1 MQSQLPESG
10 CTKRKS
16 VCNIGLRMRDFFGKG
31 LKASVACPSAEGMA
45 HPATNDNPHLVDL
58 RTLTAHAESIPAAT
72 TVEAAQTALAEKD
85 IDFVAVLNGSRL
97 IGVCTRRDLAQQL
110 GSRYGFA
117 LNARQPVS
125 AFLMRAPLKV
135 STATPLTSV
144 FKAATARGPLE
155 FYDDVLLVEPDGR
168 YAGMIPMRALVR
180 LQTEFLLRNNAQLE
194 ASRDE
199 IAEKN
204 LVMEKDLLMARE
216 VQLAMLPPAHA
227 PFSAGGLTLRLAH
240 RYQPAGSVSGDF
252 YDVLRISDDVAGIL
266 VCDVMGHGARSA
278 LVTAM
283 VRAMME
289 ELRPFAADPGVLLT
303 RLNRNLRRI
312 LHRTGSLIFVTA
324 AYAVIHLGLRRL
336 RYAQAGHPTPL
347 RWDAAART
355 VRKIDCP
362 SEIAGPAL
370 GLIVN
375 FEFATV
381 EEDFG
386 AGDRLVLFTDGVFE
400 AANPAGEEFGAERL
414 VREIERSV
422 ALPLDGSVQTLLNAV
437 GKFCAG
443 APFADDVCIIAAEV
457 TQSERG

>member
-1 MQSQLPESG
+1 
-10 CTKRKS
+10 
-16 VCNIGLRMRDFFGKG
+16 
-31 LKASVACPSAEGMA
+31 MA
-45 HPATNDNPHLVDL
+45 HPATNNEPAPVDL
-58 RTLTAHAESIPAAT
+58 RMLTAHAESIPAAM
-72 TVEAAQTALAEKD
+72 TVEAVQTVLARKN
-85 IDFVAVLNGSRL
+85 IDFVAVLDGARL
-97 IGVCTRRDLAQQL
+97 IGVCARRDLAQQL

-117 LNARQPVS
+117 LNAQQPVG
-125 AFLMRAPLKV
+125 AFLMRTPLKI
-135 STATPLTSV
+135 STATPVTGV

-168 YAGMIPMRALVR
+168 YVGMIPMRALVR

-204 LVMEKDLLMARE
+204 LAMEKDLLMARE
-216 VQLAMLPPAHA
+216 VQLAMLPQAHA
-227 PFSAGGLTLRLAH
+227 PFFAGGLALRLAH

-266 VCDVMGHGARSA
+266 VCDVMGHGVRSA
-278 LVTAM
+278 LITAM

-289 ELRPFAADPGVLLT
+289 EFRPFAADPGVLLT
-303 RLNRNLRRI
+303 RLNRNLSRI
-312 LHRTGSLIFVTA
+312 LRQTGSLIFVTA
-324 AYAVIHLGLRRL
+324 AYAVIHLGSRRL

-347 RWDAAART
+347 RWDASARA
-355 VRKIDCP
+355 VRKVDCP

-370 GLIVN
+370 GLVDD

-400 AANPAGEEFGAERL
+400 AANPAGEEFGPERL
-414 VREIERSV
+414 AREIERGA
-422 ALPLDGSVQTLLNAV
+422 ALPLDGSVQTLLNEV

-443 APFADDVCIIAAEV
+443 APFTDDVCVIAAEI
-457 TQSERG
+457 TQSDRS

>member
-1 MQSQLPESG
+1 
-10 CTKRKS
+10 
-16 VCNIGLRMRDFFGKG
+16 
-31 LKASVACPSAEGMA
+31 MA
-45 HPATNDNPHLVDL
+45 HPATNDNPTAVDL

-72 TVEAAQTALAEKD
+72 TVEAAQTVLADKN

-97 IGVCTRRDLAQQL
+97 VGVCTRRDLAQQL

-135 STATPLTSV
+135 STAAPITSV

-180 LQTEFLLRNNAQLE
+180 LQTEFLLRNNTQLE

-204 LVMEKDLLMARE
+204 LMMEKDLLMARE
-216 VQLAMLPPAHA
+216 VQHGHAGPPAHA

-278 LVTAM
+278 LITAM

-303 RLNRNLRRI
+303 RLNRNLSRI
-312 LHRTGSLIFVTA
+312 LRQTGSLIFVTA
-324 AYAVIHLGLRRL
+324 AYAVIDLGSRRI

-347 RWDAAART
+347 HWDAAARA
-355 VRKIDCP
+355 VRKVACP
-362 SEIAGPAL
+362 SETAGPAL
-370 GLIVN
+370 GLIDT
-375 FEFATV
+375 FKYATV
-381 EEDFG
+381 EEDFSP
-386 AGDRLVLFTDGVFE
+386 GDRLVLFTDGVFE
-400 AANPAGEEFGAERL
+400 AANPVGEEFGAERL
-414 VREIERSV
+414 VKEIERNV
-422 ALPLDGSVQTLLNAV
+422 ALPLNDLVKALLSEV

-443 APFADDVCIIAAEV
+443 EPFADDVCVIAAEL
-457 TQSERG
+457 TAK

>member
-1 MQSQLPESG
+1 MALP
-10 CTKRKS
+10 
-16 VCNIGLRMRDFFGKG
+16 
-31 LKASVACPSAEGMA
+31 ASNHDPSS
-45 HPATNDNPHLVDL
+45 VDL
-58 RTLTAHAESIPAAT
+58 RTLTAHAEWIPSVT
-72 TVEAAQTALAEKD
+72 TVEVAQAVLARKN
-85 IDFVAVLNGSRL
+85 IDFVAVLEGPRL
-97 IGVCTRRDLAQQL
+97 IGACTRRDLTQQL

-125 AFLMRAPLKV
+125 MFLTRAPLKV
-135 STATPLTSV
+135 STATPITEV
-144 FKAATARGPLE
+144 FKAATARDPLE

-168 YAGMIPMRALVR
+168 YVGMIPMRSLVR

-204 LVMEKDLLMARE
+204 LAMEKDLLMARE

-240 RYQPAGSVSGDF
+240 RYQPAGSMSGDF
-252 YDVLRISDDVAGIL
+252 YDVLRLSDDVAGIL

-283 VRAMME
+283 VRAMLE

-303 RLNRNLRRI
+303 RFNRNLGRI
-312 LHRTGSLIFVTA
+312 LHQTGSLIFVTA
-324 AYAVIHLGLRRL
+324 AYAVINLGSRRL

-347 RWDAAART
+347 CWDASARA
-355 VRKIDCP
+355 VRKVACP
-362 SEIAGPAL
+362 DELAGPAL
-370 GLIVN
+370 GLIDT
-375 FEFATV
+375 FTYTTV

-386 AGDRLVLFTDGVFE
+386 PGDRLVLFTDGVTE
-400 AANPAGEEFGAERL
+400 AANPADEEFGAERL
-414 VREIERSV
+414 VKEVERCA
-422 ALPLDGSVQTLLNAV
+422 ALPLNDSVKALLNEV

-443 APFADDVCIIAAEV
+443 APFRDDVCVIAAEL
-457 TQSERG
+457 T

>member
-1 MQSQLPESG
+1 
-10 CTKRKS
+10 
-16 VCNIGLRMRDFFGKG
+16 
-31 LKASVACPSAEGMA
+31 MA
-45 HPATNDNPHLVDL
+45 HPATNDEPTAVDL
-58 RTLTAHAESIPAAT
+58 RTLTAHAEFIPAT
-72 TVEAAQTALAEKD
+72 MTVEAAQTALADKN

-97 IGVCTRRDLAQQL
+97 IGVCARRDLAQQL

-135 STATPLTSV
+135 STVTPITGV
-144 FKAATARGPLE
+144 FKAATARSPLE

-168 YAGMIPMRALVR
+168 YVGMIPMRVLVR

-199 IAEKN
+199 ISEKN
-204 LVMEKDLLMARE
+204 LAMEKDLLMARE

-227 PFSAGGLTLRLAH
+227 PFFVGGLALRLAH
-240 RYQPAGSVSGDF
+240 RYQPAGGVSGDF

-266 VCDVMGHGARSA
+266 VCDVMGHGVRSA
-278 LVTAM
+278 LITAM

-303 RLNRNLRRI
+303 RLNRDLTRI
-312 LHRTGSLIFVTA
+312 LRQTGSLIFVTA

-347 RWDAAART
+347 CWDASARA
-355 VRKIDCP
+355 VRKVNCP

-370 GLIVN
+370 GLIDD
-375 FEFATV
+375 FKFATF

-386 AGDRLVLFTDGVFE
+386 PGDRLVLFTDGVFE

-414 VREIERSV
+414 GQEIERGA
-422 ALPLDGSVQTLLNAV
+422 ALPLDGSVQALLSAV

-443 APFADDVCIIAAEV
+443 APFADDVCIIAAEA
-457 TQSERG
+457 TEK

>member
-1 MQSQLPESG
+1 
-10 CTKRKS
+10 
-16 VCNIGLRMRDFFGKG
+16 
-31 LKASVACPSAEGMA
+31 MA
-45 HPATNDNPHLVDL
+45 YPATNDNPAPVDL

-72 TVEAAQTALAEKD
+72 TVEAAQTVLADKN

-97 IGVCTRRDLAQQL
+97 IGVCTRRDLAHQL

-125 AFLMRAPLKV
+125 AFLARATLKI
-135 STATPLTSV
+135 STAAPVTEV
-144 FKAATARGPLE
+144 FRAATARGPLE

-168 YAGMIPMRALVR
+168 YVGMIPMRALVR

-204 LVMEKDLLMARE
+204 LAMEKDLFMARE

-266 VCDVMGHGARSA
+266 VCDVMGHGVRSA

-283 VRAMME
+283 VRAMLE
-289 ELRPFAADPGVLLT
+289 ELRPFAADPGVVLT
-303 RLNRNLRRI
+303 RLNRNLSRI
-312 LHRTGSLIFVTA
+312 LRQTGSLIFVTA
-324 AYAVIHLGLRRL
+324 VYAVIHLGSRRL

-347 RWDAAART
+347 RWDVATRA
-355 VRKIDCP
+355 VRKVACP
-362 SEIAGPAL
+362 DELAGPAL
-370 GLIVN
+370 GLIDT
-375 FEFATV
+375 FTFTTV

-386 AGDRLVLFTDGVFE
+386 PGDRLVLFTDGVTE

-414 VREIERSV
+414 VKEVERGA
-422 ALPLDGSVQTLLNAV
+422 ALPLNDSVQTLLNEV

-443 APFADDVCIIAAEV
+443 APFADDVCVIVAEL
-457 TQSERG
+457 T

>member
-1 MQSQLPESG
+1 VVTCL
-10 CTKRKS
+10 KS
-16 VCNIGLRMRDFFGKG
+16 EV
-31 LKASVACPSAEGMA
+31 MA
-45 HPATNDNPHLVDL
+45 YPATNDNPAPVDL

-72 TVEAAQTALAEKD
+72 TVEAAQTVLADKN

-97 IGVCTRRDLAQQL
+97 IGVCTRRDLAHQL

-125 AFLMRAPLKV
+125 AFLARATLKI
-135 STATPLTSV
+135 STAAPVTEV
-144 FKAATARGPLE
+144 FRAATARGPLE

-168 YAGMIPMRALVR
+168 YVGMIPMRALVR

-204 LVMEKDLLMARE
+204 LAMEKDLFMARE

-278 LVTAM
+278 LITAM

-303 RLNRNLRRI
+303 RLNRNLSRI
-312 LHRTGSLIFVTA
+312 LRQTGSLIFVTA
-324 AYAVIHLGLRRL
+324 AYAVIDLGSRRL

-347 RWDAAART
+347 RWDASARAL
-355 VRKIDCP
+355 RKVACRD
-362 SEIAGPAL
+362 ELAGPAL
-370 GLIVN
+370 GLIDT
-375 FEFATV
+375 FRFTTV

-386 AGDRLVLFTDGVFE
+386 VGDRLVLFTDGVFE
-400 AANPAGEEFGAERL
+400 AANPGGEEFGAERL
-414 VREIERSV
+414 GREIERGV
-422 ALPLDGSVQTLLNAV
+422 ALPLNDSVQTLLNEV

-443 APFADDVCIIAAEV
+443 APFADDVCVIAAEL
-457 TQSERG
+457 T

>member
-1 MQSQLPESG
+1 
-10 CTKRKS
+10 
-16 VCNIGLRMRDFFGKG
+16 
-31 LKASVACPSAEGMA
+31 MA
-45 HPATNDNPHLVDL
+45 HPASNHDPSAVDL
-58 RTLTAHAESIPAAT
+58 RTLTAHAEWIPSVT
-72 TVEAAQTALAEKD
+72 TVEVAQTVLARKN
-85 IDFVAVLNGSRL
+85 IDFVAVLEGPHL
-97 IGVCTRRDLAQQL
+97 IGVCTRRDLTQQL

-125 AFLMRAPLKV
+125 TFLTRVVLKIT
-135 STATPLTSV
+135 TATPITMV
-144 FKAATARGPLE
+144 FKAATARDPLE

-168 YAGMIPMRALVR
+168 YVGMIPMRALVR

-204 LVMEKDLLMARE
+204 LAMEKDLLMARE

-227 PFSAGGLTLRLAH
+227 PFTAHGLTLRLAH

-283 VRAMME
+283 VRAMLE
-289 ELRPFAADPGVLLT
+289 ELRPFAADPGVMLT
-303 RLNRNLRRI
+303 RLNRNLGRI
-312 LHRTGSLIFVTA
+312 LHQAGSLIFVTA
-324 AYAVIHLGLRRL
+324 AYAVIHLGSRRL

-347 RWDAAART
+347 CWDAAART
-355 VRKIDCP
+355 VRKVACP
-362 SEIAGPAL
+362 DELAGPAL
-370 GLIVN
+370 GLIDT
-375 FEFATV
+375 FTFAMV

-386 AGDRLVLFTDGVFE
+386 PGDRLVLFTDGVTE
-400 AANPAGEEFGAERL
+400 AANPAEEEFGAERL
-414 VREIERSV
+414 VKEIERS
-422 ALPLDGSVQTLLNAV
+422 AAQPLNESVQTLLNEV

-443 APFADDVCIIAAEV
+443 APFADDVCVIAAEL
-457 TQSERG
+457 TGK